1 MPEHPHLDAME
12 TDAAEAEGR
21 AEEKQSVG
29 AESTIDLAQGSV
41 YFGPLKAHSFTTS
54 ESKGVMH

>member
-21 AEEKQSVG
+21 AEEK
-29 AESTIDLAQGSV
+29 
-41 YFGPLKAHSFTTS
+41 
-54 ESKGVMH
+54 